1 MKEFL
6 EKISSVAEL
15 VKASAKENKA
25 LSEQMEEIKKAQA
38 EMVTAFDK
46 TSKDLQEKELV
57 IASQND
63 RILEL
68 ESDKFVSDC
77 KAEISKRNAELVIAK
92 QKEDEEKARRTKVIA
107 EKGIKNETTVS
118 KLMALASSKDFDEN
132 IEIIDAAI
140 KETMETMK
148 VQAQA
153 KVIEGQE
160 INVSGGVEV
169 DLSTPEQKITNT
181 IREILNN

>member
-68 ESDKFVSDC
+68 ESDKFISDC
-77 KAEISKRNAELVIAK
+77 KAEISKKNAELVVAK
-92 QKEDEEKARRTKVIA
+92 QKEEEEKARRTKVIS
-107 EKGIKNETTVS
+107 EKGIKNEIVVN
-118 KLMALASSKDFDEN
+118 KLMALASEKDFDEN
-132 IEIIDAAI
+132 ISIIEEAI
-140 KETMETMK
+140 KETKETMK
-148 VQAQA
+148 IQAQA
-153 KVIEGQE
+153 KVLKEQD
-160 INVSGGVEV
+160 INVSGEPEV
-169 DLSTPEQKITNT
+169 DLSTAEEKISKTMKS
-181 IREILNN
+181 IRNN